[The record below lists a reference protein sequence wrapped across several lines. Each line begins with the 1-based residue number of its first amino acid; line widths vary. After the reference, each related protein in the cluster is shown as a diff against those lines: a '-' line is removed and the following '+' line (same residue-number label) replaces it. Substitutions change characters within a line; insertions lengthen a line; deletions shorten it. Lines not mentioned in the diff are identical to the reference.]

1 MNAVASPAA
10 RAATRDFLVEIGTE
24 ELPPKSLPALSQAFT
39 DGIVAGLAAA
49 GVKHGAVQPYA
60 APRRLAV
67 LVKKLAE
74 RQPDQE
80 LKRKGPPVSAAFDA
94 SGQPTRA
101 ATAFAESCGTTVAAL
116 GRVQEAKGEFLY
128 YTGTRP
134 GAETATLLAG
144 LVQASLD
151 KLPIAK
157 RMRWGA
163 GSAEFVRPVHW
174 VVMLFGSEVVPA
186 TILDVA
192 AADRTRGHRFMAPKE
207 IRLTSPASYAKKL
220 ESAGSVLADFAA
232 RRERIRAGVHA
243 LAAEHGVEAIV
254 SDALLDEVTALV
266 EWPVPLAGRF
276 EERFLDLPPEVLIA
290 TLQDHQRYFPTR
302 ERAAAGGAAPAREGA
317 APRLTSLFITV
328 ANLESRDP
336 AQVRAGNE
344 RVVRPRLSDAAFFWD
359 TDRRQSLA
367 ARREQLASVTFQ
379 AQLGSYA
386 DKAARVGALARR
398 IAPLA
403 GADPALAAR
412 AAELAK
418 CDLLTGLVGEF
429 PELQGT
435 MGSYYARHDGEP
447 ADVAAAMAEQYLPRF
462 AGDGLPATGVGTTL
476 ALADKLDTIVGI
488 FAIGQKPSGT
498 RDPFALRRAA
508 LGVLRLVLEKRLDLD
523 LPATIDTAL
532 GAVSMHLAST
542 APKGSEGAGARATA
556 ALLAT
561 GDLKSSERVAAEVY
575 DYVMERLR
583 ALYLEGDA
591 GVTTEMFDAV
601 LDRRPASPLDF
612 DARLRALAAFLQLPD
627 AAALAAANK
636 RIANIL
642 RKATEAKV
650 TVDAAQLRPELLQDG
665 AERDL
670 HAALA
675 AVRPDAERLL
685 DTRDY
690 SAAMQRLA
698 TLRPSV
704 DAFFDQVMVMADDP
718 AVRANRLA
726 LLAGLRA
733 LFLRVADLSRL
744 PG

>member
-1 MNAVASPAA
+1 MS
-10 RAATRDFLVEIGTE
+10 TRDFLVEIGTE

-39 DGIVAGLAAA
+39 DGVVAGLAAA

-67 LVKKLAE
+67 LVKKVAE

-80 LKRKGPPVSAAFDA
+80 IRRKGPPVSAAFDA
-94 SGQPTRA
+94 TGKPTRA
-101 ATAFAESCGTTVAAL
+101 ATAFAESCGVAVAEL
-116 GRVQEAKGEFLY
+116 GRVQEAKGEFLHY
-128 YTGTRP
+128 VGTKP
-134 GAETATLLAG
+134 GAETASLLAG

-151 KLPIAK
+151 RLPIAK
-157 RMRWGA
+157 RMRWG
-163 GSAEFVRPVHW
+163 GGTAEFVRPVHW
-174 VVMLFGSEVVPA
+174 VVMLFGAEVVPA
-186 TILDVA
+186 TILGVEA
-192 AADRTRGHRFMAPKE
+192 SDRTRGHRFMAPKE

-220 ESAGSVLADFAA
+220 ESAGSVIADFAA
-232 RRERIRAGVHA
+232 RRERIRTGVHA

-254 SDALLDEVTALV
+254 ADALLDEVTALV

-276 EERFLDLPPEVLIA
+276 EERFLELPPEVLIA

-302 ERAAAGGAAPAREGA
+302 ECAAEGSAGPTRGLAAD
-317 APRLTSLFITV
+317 RLTSLFITV

-359 TDRRQSLA
+359 TDRRQPLA
-367 ARREQLASVTFQ
+367 ARREQLAAVTFQ

-386 DKAARVGALARR
+386 DKAARVGALAQRL
-398 IAPLA
+398 APLA
-403 GADPALAAR
+403 GADAALAAR

-435 MGSYYARHDGEP
+435 MGTYYARHDGEP
-447 ADVAAAMAEQYLPRF
+447 ADVAAAMGEQYLPRF
-462 AGDGLPATGVGTTL
+462 AGDRLPATGVGTAL

-498 RDPFALRRAA
+498 KDPFALRRAA

-523 LPATIDTAL
+523 LPATID
-532 GAVSMHLAST
+532 
-542 APKGSEGAGARATA
+542 A
-556 ALLAT
+556 ALAAAR
-561 GDLKSSERVAAEVY
+561 DDIERVAIANAEKAGKPRPAGVARLNPDPVAAEVY

-583 ALYLEGDA
+583 AHYLEGAD
-591 GVTTEMFDAV
+591 GITTEMFDSV

-612 DARLRALAAFLQLPD
+612 DARLRALATFLQLPD
-627 AAALAAANK
+627 AAALAAANR

-642 RKATEAKV
+642 RKAVEANV
-650 TVDAAQLRPELLQDG
+650 AVDATTLRSELLQDG
-665 AERDL
+665 AEREL
-670 HAALA
+670 HAALER
-675 AVRPDAERLL
+675 VRPAAERML
-685 DTRDY
+685 DARDY
-690 SAAMQRLA
+690 ASAMQRLA
-698 TLRPSV
+698 TLRTAV
-704 DAFFDQVMVMADDP
+704 DAFFDKVMVMADDP

-726 LLAGLRA
+726 LLAGLRT